1 MPTKKSALQISESS
15 RSVLNFGKLNMSQEL
30 FSTMRVVA
38 LPTKTNFR
46 GINLRE
52 VALFQGEA
60 GWGDFSPFLEYQ
72 PSECVPWLQSA
83 IEAATKQWPELKR
96 SKVKVNGTIPALND
110 PNEIEQ
116 IVETFPGVNTFKVK
130 VGDNLSEDIARLAKV
145 RALRPNAKLRIDVNG
160 SWNVATAVTSL
171 LAIYENIGAIEYVEQ
186 PCQSVEELRELKAK
200 LKVNIPIAG
209 DEVLRK
215 SADPFKVDLSG
226 AVDILAL
233 KVQPLGGIARAQKL
247 AQHHNLPIVVSS
259 ALESAVGISHGLALA
274 ASFNEMNF
282 DCGVA
287 TGSLLS
293 ANVGDLPIV
302 NGEIEVKRIEP
313 NFEGL
318 EVSPERYKWWQD
330 RLMKTWEL
338 IA

>member
-1 MPTKKSALQISESS
+1 
-15 RSVLNFGKLNMSQEL
+15 MSQEL
-30 FSTMRVVA
+30 FSTMRVIA

-46 GINLRE
+46 GINIRE

-60 GWGDFSPFLEYQ
+60 GWGEFSPFLEYQ
-72 PSECVPWLQSA
+72 PSECIPWLQSA
-83 IEAATKQWPELKR
+83 IESATKPWPELHR
-96 SKVKVNGTIPALND
+96 NKVKVNGTIPALNT
-110 PNEIEQ
+110 PSAIER

-145 RALRPNAKLRIDVNG
+145 RSLRPKAKLRIDVNG
-160 SWNVATAVTSL
+160 SWSVATAITNL
-171 LAIYENIGAIEYVEQ
+171 RAIYENLGKIEYVEQ
-186 PCQSVEELRELKAK
+186 PCQSVEELRELKAM

-215 SADPFKVDLSG
+215 SADPFKVDLNG

-233 KVQPLGGIARAQKL
+233 KVQPLGGIVRAHKL
-247 AQHHNLPIVVSS
+247 AEHHNLPIVISS
-259 ALESAVGISHGLALA
+259 ALESAVGIAHGLALA
-274 ASFNEMNF
+274 ASFKEINF
-282 DCGVA
+282 DCGLA

-293 ANVGDLPIV
+293 ANIGDLPIV
-302 NGEIEVKRIEP
+302 DGEIEVKRIEP
-313 NFEGL
+313 KFDGL

-330 RLMKTWEL
+330 RLMETWEL